1 MIFGSLLGDAHLEMR
16 KKNINAWF
24 SFVQSER
31 HFDYF
36 LHVWGIITQFT
47 PCSFKKLSNV
57 DKGTNKLYASYVFRS
72 RVNPI
77 YTKFHLLFYLY
88 GKKIVPL
95 DLSLLRPLAL
105 AHWVAQDGTKST
117 SGGFYLCRD
126 NFSHIECQRLL
137 YYIFE
142 KYKLNCSLYK
152 TSKGSKRI
160 YIKASSLLILKNL
173 IISRLHPSM
182 LYKITK

>member
-1 MIFGSLLGDAHLEMR
+1 MR
-16 KKNINAWF
+16 KKNINARF

-36 LHVWGIITQFT
+36 LHVWEIITQLT
-47 PCSFKKLSNV
+47 PCSFKKLSYV
-57 DKGTNKLYASYVFRS
+57 DKRTNKLYTSYIFRS

-77 YTKFHLLFYLY
+77 YTKFHLLFYSN

-95 DLSLLRPLAL
+95 DLSLLTPLAI

-117 SGGFYLCRD
+117 SGGFYFCTD

-137 YYIFE
+137 DYISE
-142 KYKLNCSLYK
+142 KYKLNCSLHK
-152 TSKGSKRI
+152 TSKGSNRI
-160 YIKASSLLILKNL
+160 YIKASSLLGLKDL